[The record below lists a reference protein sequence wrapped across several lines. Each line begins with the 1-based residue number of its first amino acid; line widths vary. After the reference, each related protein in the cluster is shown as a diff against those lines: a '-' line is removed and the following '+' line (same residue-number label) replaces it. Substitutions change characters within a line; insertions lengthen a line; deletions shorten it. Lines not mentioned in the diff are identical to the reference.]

1 MLFTRIDRPAGT
13 REAGFEIPC
22 GRTAIACHPI
32 AAALRRAGGPGPLAG
47 GLDPAQPILREG
59 GDAMSESLGHVT
71 GRKPVLE
78 YLPVGL
84 FGSVMGLTGLSV
96 AWRLASLRYGVPEGI
111 ALAIAGLAVLAFVLV
126 LAGYVVKI
134 ATAFAAVRSEF
145 RHPIAGNL
153 FGTVLVSLL
162 LLPIVLE
169 PFAHRLAQILWVV
182 GAAGMFA
189 FAWLIVSRWM
199 SDRQQVA
206 HATPAWIIPVVGLL
220 DVPLALPALGLP
232 PMHGLM
238 VLALAVGL
246 FFALPLFTLIF
257 SRLLFEPP
265 LPDPLK
271 PSLMILVAPFA
282 VGYSTYTVTAAQ
294 TDLFAEA
301 LYMLTLF
308 MLAVLLGQ
316 LRNLPL
322 CCPFRVSWWAVSFPL
337 AACSI
342 AALHFAAARPS
353 LVSDSIALALLVL
366 ATLIIAALLCRT
378 LLGIVKG
385 ELRTLST

>member
-1 MLFTRIDRPAGT
+1 MLD
-13 REAGFEIPC
+13 
-22 GRTAIACHPI
+22 
-32 AAALRRAGGPGPLAG
+32 
-47 GLDPAQPILREG
+47 
-59 GDAMSESLGHVT
+59 
-71 GRKPVLE
+71 

-96 AWRLASLRYGVPEGI
+96 AWRLAHQRYGVPDGI
-111 ALAIAGLAVLAFVLV
+111 AVVIAALAMLAFVLV
-126 LAGYVVKI
+126 AAGYAVKLV
-134 ATAFAAVRSEF
+134 TAFATVRMEF

-153 FGTVLVSLL
+153 FGTILISLL
-162 LLPIVLE
+162 LLPIVLA
-169 PFAHRLAQILWVV
+169 PFAHRLAQILWVI
-182 GAAGMFA
+182 GAAGMLA

-220 DVPLALPALGLP
+220 DVPLALGLP

-246 FFALPLFTLIF
+246 FFAIPLFTLIF

-265 LPDPLK
+265 LPDALK

-282 VGYSTYTVTAAQ
+282 VGYSTYTETVGQ

-301 LYMLTLF
+301 LYMLTIF
-308 MLAVLLGQ
+308 VLAVLLGQ
-316 LRNLPL
+316 LRTLPL

-342 AALHFAAARPS
+342 AALRFASAQPS
-353 LVSDSIALALLVL
+353 LITDGIAIALLAL
-366 ATLIIAALLCRT
+366 ATLVMAW
-378 LLGIVKG
+378 LLGRTMVGIARS
-385 ELRTLST
+385 ELRTLSA